1 MRKIIVPA
9 ACAVA
14 VLSAVAILA
23 AYPDPPGAEPD
34 VTVDAETGGP
44 ESTRPGAAP
53 ETGQGVT
60 VDAETPGAEPHVVM
74 PTKSSRPGCEEDGR
88 CYIPEAV
95 TAEAGQTIVWRNGDA
110 AFHSVTSGT
119 YEEPDGLFDSGHMD
133 PDTTFSYTFDTPGTY
148 VYHCTLHPWM
158 TGVVDVR

>member
-23 AYPDPPGAEPD
+23 AYPDPPESEPDVTMDGEVSGAEPD
-34 VTVDAETGGP
+34 VTVDVEA
-44 ESTRPGAAP
+44 S
-53 ETGQGVT
+53 
-60 VDAETPGAEPHVVM
+60 GAEPHVVM
-74 PTKSSRPGCEEDGR
+74 PTKSSRPGCEEDGL

-95 TAEAGQTIVWRNGDA
+95 TAEVGQTIVWRNGDA

-119 YEEPDGLFDSGHMD
+119 YEEPDGLFDSGYMD
-133 PDTTFSYTFDTPGTY
+133 PDTTFSYTFDAPGTY

-158 TGVVDVR
+158 SGVVDIQ

>member
-23 AYPDPPGAEPD
+23 AYPDPEAVPDVSVDVEAPGAVPD
-34 VTVDAETGGP
+34 VSVDVEA
-44 ESTRPGAAP
+44 
-53 ETGQGVT
+53 
-60 VDAETPGAEPHVVM
+60 PGAEPHVVM
-74 PTKSSRPGCEEDGR
+74 PTKSSRPGCEEDGL
-88 CYIPEAV
+88 CYIPEAITSEV
-95 TAEAGQTIVWRNGDA
+95 GQTIVWRNGDA

-133 PDTTFSYTFDTPGTY
+133 PDTTFSYAFDAAGTY

-158 TGVVDVR
+158 SGTVVVK